1 MVRWRSRLDDLSSME
16 GTIGVSRSSAINRA
30 IVDPFAHCGDR
41 RSLVDPEWATAGL

>member
-41 RSLVDPEWATAGL
+41 RSLVDPEWAAAGL